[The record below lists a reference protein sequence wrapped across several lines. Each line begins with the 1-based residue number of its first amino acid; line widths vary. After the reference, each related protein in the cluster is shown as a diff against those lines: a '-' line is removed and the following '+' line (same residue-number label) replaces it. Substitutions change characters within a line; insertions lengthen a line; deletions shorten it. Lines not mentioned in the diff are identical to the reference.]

1 MVWLTEVRGL
11 ALFSAVNI
19 PPSSKFPNRRALCAN
34 NVKLYYLKDCEILSM
49 EGNSFGIATNSGLA
63 VINEACNAMDVEFKW
78 PGSVQCSD

>member
-1 MVWLTEVRGL
+1 
-11 ALFSAVNI
+11 
-19 PPSSKFPNRRALCAN
+19 
-34 NVKLYYLKDCEILSM
+34 M